1 MQEWWEE
8 TSTTILRVGQGVLGV
23 TTGRRAPG
31 DKETW
36 WWNAKVQ
43 EVIKAKKVAKMIW
56 KHHEGKMTKIKG
68 ESNTLLRSGVS

>member
-8 TSTTILRVGQGVLGV
+8 TSTNILRGGQEVLGV
-23 TTGRRAPG
+23 TTGWRAPG
-31 DKETW
+31 DNDTW

-56 KHHEGKMTKIKG
+56 ETSRRQDDKYKG
-68 ESNTLLRSGVS
+68 